1 MEQSKEVR
9 LAYAN
14 AIVDKLW
21 MKGLLTDEEKNKIK
35 ILNEKTI
42 N

>member
-21 MKGLLTDEEKNKIK
+21 MKGLLTDEERNKIK

>member
-1 MEQSKEVR
+1 MEQSKEIR
-9 LAYAN
+9 IAYAN

-21 MKGLLTDEEKNKIK
+21 MKGLITDEERNKIK

>member
-1 MEQSKEVR
+1 VEQSKEVR

-21 MKGLLTDEEKNKIK
+21 MKGLLTDEERNKIK